1 MKEKKKVFIVDDHP
15 IMRDGITQLIDQQP
29 DLEVCGSACSAPE
42 ALNALNG
49 LAPDLLLV
57 DISLSG
63 MNGIDL
69 IKIVK
74 KRRPRLPALVLSMH
88 SEDLYAERAIH
99 AGAKG
104 YVMKH
109 ASSDTLLAAIRRV
122 VEGKVYLSPAM
133 TEKLLEKAAG
143 CEPPGRESPVD
154 RLSDRELEIFKLIGL
169 GLRPQRIAEELL
181 LSIKTVET
189 YYSRI
194 KQKLAIKDAAGLLQM
209 AIAWHSDLEEPEER
223 P

>member
-1 MKEKKKVFIVDDHP
+1 MKQKKAVFIVDDHP
-15 IMRDGITQLIDQQP
+15 IMRDGITQLIEQQP
-29 DLEVCGSACSAPE
+29 DLEVCGSASSAPE
-42 ALNALNG
+42 ALDALNG

-57 DISLSG
+57 DISLNG

-69 IKIVK
+69 IKIA
-74 KRRPRLPALVLSMH
+74 KRRKPRLPALVLSMH
-88 SEDLYAERAIH
+88 SEDLYAERAIR

-109 ASSDTLLAAIRRV
+109 ASPDTLLAAIRRV
-122 VEGKVYLSPAM
+122 LEGKVYLSPAM
-133 TEKLLEKAAG
+133 TEKFLEKAVG
-143 CEPPGRESPVD
+143 GDLPGSESPVD
-154 RLSDRELEIFKLIGL
+154 RLSDRELEIFKLIGK
-169 GLRPQRIAEELL
+169 GLRPQLIADELL

-194 KQKLAIKDAAGLLQM
+194 KQKLNIKDADELLQM
-209 AIAWHSDLEEPEER
+209 AIAWHSDLEESKDR